1 MGIMMKSKGKSLM
14 QAMTELEE
22 ADYGRKS
29 PEMAQMYERLV
40 EGRSQFQS
48 VTANIF
54 DSLMRIS
61 SLDLSLSHY
70 SRLLQKI
77 SDSVSEASGLIHE
90 ASGEA
95 ASVSESVSRQ
105 HEELTNTIIQV
116 SEEARGV
123 YQKIDEGQQELTQTR
138 DLSHNTIRVSREM
151 QQDMGQLTRILG
163 QMSQV
168 IEGINSISG
177 QTNLLALNA
186 SIEAARAGEAGK
198 GFAVVADQI
207 RNLAGETQ
215 NLTTSMGHFV
225 ADIHTA
231 SAKSVKSADDTIES
245 MEKVTD
251 KIGCIWGLNED
262 NRKHLE
268 KITDSISSLAGL
280 SQEISSSI
288 IELESRAA
296 DIDKQCGILKEDM
309 TQMRAHSQN
318 IDNISAPLASIEAT
332 LDDSAKTM
340 GKMTQDAFYKLE
352 NRHFAEYMEK
362 AISAHRGWLSNL
374 EKIVRERTILPLQI
388 NEKKCGLGHFY
399 YAIVPTEPGV
409 RGLWKE
415 LGEKHKKFHSFGK
428 QAVDALLEGDYT
440 GAERIYQEA
449 CQYSQTLIQDLEEI
463 QKAFTAAKNNQ

>member
-1 MGIMMKSKGKSLM
+1 MGILMKPKGKSLL
-14 QAMTELEE
+14 QAMAELEE

-40 EGRSQFQS
+40 AGRSQLHGVMS
-48 VTANIF
+48 DIF

-70 SRLLQKI
+70 SGMLQKI

-90 ASGEA
+90 ASGKA

-105 HEELTNTIIQV
+105 HEELTNTIIEV
-116 SEEARGV
+116 AEEARGV

-138 DLSHNTIRVSREM
+138 DLSHNTIQASREM
-151 QQDMGQLTRILG
+151 QQDMGQLTQILG

-168 IEGINSISG
+168 IQGINSISS

-207 RNLAGETQ
+207 RSLAGETQ

-225 ADIHTA
+225 ADIQTA
-231 SAKSVKSADDTIES
+231 SAKSVRSADDTIES

-262 NRKHLE
+262 NRRHLE
-268 KITDSISSLAGL
+268 KITDSISSLASL

-296 DIDKQCGILKEDM
+296 DIDQQCGILKEGM
-309 TQMRAHSQN
+309 TQMRAHCRN
-318 IDNISAPLASIEAT
+318 IDNIAAPLGSIEAT
-332 LDDSAKTM
+332 LDGSAKTM
-340 GKMTQDAFYKLE
+340 GQMAQDAFYKLGD
-352 NRHFAEYMEK
+352 RHFAEYMEK
-362 AISAHRGWLSNL
+362 AVNAHKGWLSNL
-374 EKIVRERTILPLQI
+374 EKMVRERSILPLQI
-388 NEKKCGLGHFY
+388 NEKKCGFGHFY
-399 YAIVPTEPGV
+399 YAIAPLDPAVM
-409 RGLWKE
+409 GLWRE
-415 LGEKHKKFHSFGK
+415 LEEKHKKFHSFGK
-428 QAVDALLEGDYT
+428 QAVNALLDGDYA

-449 CQYSQTLIQDLEEI
+449 CQYSRILIQDLEEI
-463 QKAFTAAKNNQ
+463 QKAFTVA